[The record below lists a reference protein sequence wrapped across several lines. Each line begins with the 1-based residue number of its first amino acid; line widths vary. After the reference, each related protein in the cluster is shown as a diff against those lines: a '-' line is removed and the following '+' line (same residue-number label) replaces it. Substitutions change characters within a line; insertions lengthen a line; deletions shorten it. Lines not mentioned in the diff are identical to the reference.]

1 MASRWGNDDHGPGGD
16 PSWLG
21 GTDRGGGDSSARST
35 SSSDFSSDF
44 STQPSS
50 DFASDGAPS
59 APQGRS
65 ARPLDAEGMA
75 PEFSRETM
83 SDSDGRGS
91 SSADEDGIKGPLLQ
105 IVKLAVPVL
114 VMLVVI
120 GMIFRDG
127 FGGGFPWFFLFF
139 IIPMILRP
147 LRILLR
153 NLGR

>member
-1 MASRWGNDDHGPGGD
+1 
-16 PSWLG
+16 
-21 GTDRGGGDSSARST
+21 
-35 SSSDFSSDF
+35 
-44 STQPSS
+44 
-50 DFASDGAPS
+50 
-59 APQGRS
+59 
-65 ARPLDAEGMA
+65 MA